1 MMSDRLPQ
9 MLGWARVGIGLT
21 ELALLAVTFQ
31 RPRVKRIWHGALVAV
46 AAGATLV
53 ELYAAVR
60 ERNLALGRSK
70 VKPPSLD
77 LAPTGNVPAE
87 SWRGSGLAED
97 IGVSSR
103 GADAGESEEVKQRM
117 MEDAARALGLPET
130 R

>member
-1 MMSDRLPQ
+1 MTSDRLPQ

-60 ERNLALGRSK
+60 ERNLALRSK

-103 GADAGESEEVKQRM
+103 GGDAGESEEVKQRM